1 MYVSYLKGFKN
12 HCQYT
17 SLFFSASGPNR
28 TEKQFQ
34 QTNNTH
40 THTHGKNGIHAK
52 LISILYSFYCVNW
65 QQRFEATNYGLFVLA
80 TLIQTKPAI
89 NSEKNKLI
97 IENTANEKKNTQT
110 TTMFTHT
117 HYWNNKRIWAA
128 RERKKKRML
137 TVFIFKNNTKKHCII
152 SQMIHN
158 NKRNRNET

>member
-97 IENTANEKKNTQT
+97 IENTANEKKTHKQQLCS
-110 TTMFTHT
+110 HT
-117 HYWNNKRIWAA
+117 HINEIINEFGP
-128 RERKKKRML
+128 REREKK
-137 TVFIFKNNTKKHCII
+137 NAC
-152 SQMIHN
+152 
-158 NKRNRNET
+158 